1 MSHPGRAGGCRQSGD
16 QTVYHGEGLGQPPFP
31 LSSPPSLS
39 LPRGLCM
46 ASHGNESEAS
56 HTEKE
61 GKSEKPSWGRRGSRS
76 GVGGALLSTDL
87 EDVVGTLPA
96 EVVLAG

>member
-1 MSHPGRAGGCRQSGD
+1 MCHPGRAGGCRQGGD
-16 QTVYHGEGLGQPPFP
+16 QTVCHGEGLGHLPFP

-39 LPRGLCM
+39 LPRGLCVS
-46 ASHGNESEAS
+46 SHGNESEAS

-61 GKSEKPSWGRRGSRS
+61 GKSEKPAWGRRGLQ
-76 GVGGALLSTDL
+76 VQALLSADL